1 MVTRGIRG
9 ATTVQKNTEEDILQ
23 CTKKVLQEMITLNA
37 VQPEDVS
44 HVFISVTEEIDAVFP
59 AKALREFVGW
69 TFVPVMCM
77 REVPVQNSLPKCIRI
92 MMVVHT
98 SLMQEEIHHVFQ
110 NEAIQLRPDL
120 VEKERSYDSK

>member
-9 ATTVQKNTEEDILQ
+9 ATTIQHNTEEDILA
-23 CTKKVLQEMITLNA
+23 CTKAVLEEMISLNH
-37 VQPEDVS
+37 VQPEHVS

-59 AKALREFVGW
+59 AKALREFAGW

-98 SLMQEEIHHVFQ
+98 SLEQDEIDHVFQ

-120 VEKERSYDSK
+120 VEKER